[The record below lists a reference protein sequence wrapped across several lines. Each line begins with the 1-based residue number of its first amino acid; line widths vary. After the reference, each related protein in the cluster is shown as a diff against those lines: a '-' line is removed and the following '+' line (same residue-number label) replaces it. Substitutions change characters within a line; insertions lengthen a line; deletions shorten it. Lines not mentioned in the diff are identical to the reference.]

1 MYLALKANKIE
12 SIQFLLARQLPVWYK
27 GAQPDKLDNS
37 PIFQAIKLK
46 NMAAIEIFCDRNT
59 EEMNYAVDSHGN
71 NVIMYAAEIGNF
83 EVVNYLSARGVQ
95 LDVEDR

>member
-1 MYLALKANKIE
+1 
-12 SIQFLLARQLPVWYK
+12 
-27 GAQPDKLDNS
+27 
-37 PIFQAIKLK
+37 
-46 NMAAIEIFCDRNT
+46 MAAIEIFCDRNT